1 LHCLFDAQIWRAK
14 IHLLDFIDHDP
25 NRSCSSL
32 PIR

>member
-25 NRSCSSL
+25 TRYRSSL
-32 PIR
+32 SIR